1 MKLQKTTWV
10 LLIVAVLL
18 GGIVYFKEIQ
28 RTTQPEEVKAQNKQ
42 LFDFQE
48 KDVQELTIE
57 TQKETL
63 KFERT
68 KRANNPWQ
76 MKHPENVQANDA
88 VVAFLLNLL
97 VEGKSDRTFTI
108 SEPQKKEYGLDKPLA
123 TINLQLENGTKHQ
136 LVLGNPDFEARSLYA
151 QIDPSLKSDRNLQVI
166 LVPQDFQYAI
176 DRDLTEWKQPET
188 TSQKPAPVPPP
199 NSEIPKR

>member
-10 LLIVAVLL
+10 LVTIAILL
-18 GGIVYFKEIQ
+18 GGFVYFKEMQ
-28 RTTQPEEVKAQNKQ
+28 GTTQSGEVKSESKQ

-48 KDVQELTIE
+48 KDVQALTIE
-57 TQKETL
+57 TKNETL
-63 KFERT
+63 KFEKTARET
-68 KRANNPWQ
+68 NPWQ
-76 MKHPENVQANDA
+76 MKQPENVQANDA

-97 VEGKSDRTFTI
+97 VEGKSDRTFKI
-108 SEPQKKEYGLDKPLA
+108 SEPQKKDYGLDKPLA
-123 TINLQLENGTKHQ
+123 TINLQLKNGTKHQ

-176 DRDLTEWKQPET
+176 ERDLSEWKQPET
-188 TSQKPAPVPPP
+188 TPQKPVTVPSP
-199 NSEIPKR
+199 NAEP